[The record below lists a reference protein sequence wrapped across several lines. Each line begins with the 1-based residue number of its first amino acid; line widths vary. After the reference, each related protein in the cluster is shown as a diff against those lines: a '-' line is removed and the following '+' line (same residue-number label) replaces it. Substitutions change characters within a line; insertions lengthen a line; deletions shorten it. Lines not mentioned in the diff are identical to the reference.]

1 MTCKINVV
9 DSDVVVAMKRRR
21 RRFDSS
27 DAENRHQSRNK
38 RTRMDN
44 CLMDNLTAEDSWTND
59 GWADVT
65 TESRNNNSGNSNSN
79 DCSNEKLQ
87 IETEFKI
94 LQSIIPGVAK
104 EEYVTEV
111 CGVQR

>member
-1 MTCKINVV
+1 
-9 DSDVVVAMKRRR
+9 
-21 RRFDSS
+21 
-27 DAENRHQSRNK
+27 
-38 RTRMDN
+38 MDN

-104 EEYVTEV
+104 EEFVTEV